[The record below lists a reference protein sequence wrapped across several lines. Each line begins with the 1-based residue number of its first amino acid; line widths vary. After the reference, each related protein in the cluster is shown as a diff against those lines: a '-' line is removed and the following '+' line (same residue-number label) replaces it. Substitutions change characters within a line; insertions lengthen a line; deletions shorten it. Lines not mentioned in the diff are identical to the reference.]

1 MKGVAI
7 DHEDYFKARQ
17 FNRKTDDPQGVWE
30 KARQRGREVFGGLFA
45 EFPEAKVLGFWMF
58 SDPEWEMDRHGLTM
72 SRFLFEHADKC
83 AKGPRSFPVFHT
95 RNMRSIACLDN
106 SCAGGNIS
114 LFMV

>member
-1 MKGVAI
+1 MSLESIIERILLIPGCMGKGAS
-7 DHEDYFKARQ
+7 ARS
-17 FNRKTDDPQGVWE
+17 
-30 KARQRGREVFGGLFA
+30 RGFRGTFA